1 MALLRITCPECGAG
15 LKSASG
21 FTVGRTITCPKCESD
36 FVVEDPDEE
45 PAPKAKGKPAAKKL
59 KAVTAAVADD
69 DDEDR
74 PKKKKKKKKRG
85 DDDEDEEGWSY
96 KNSWIRFA
104 VLGVLLVV
112 LVVLAVMLKK
122 KWDKDKENTEA
133 PPPAREGETRP
144 SEGTPR
150 LAVRGGIPR
159 EVQFNPQPQPGGF
172 GGFPGFGSPAVD
184 PAELQRRN
192 AERTAELTGRLAG
205 SWRADLGNGVT
216 QRVEYRA
223 DGTYTDTVTGGDR
236 ARQLMGTW
244 KVAGLVGTKGL
255 KLTRTGGGRPQVNVV
270 FEGDELVHDA
280 DEPGVT
286 AVFRKA

>member
-1 MALLRITCPECGAG
+1 
-15 LKSASG
+15 
-21 FTVGRTITCPKCESD
+21 
-36 FVVEDPDEE
+36 
-45 PAPKAKGKPAAKKL
+45 
-59 KAVTAAVADD
+59 
-69 DDEDR
+69 
-74 PKKKKKKKKRG
+74 
-85 DDDEDEEGWSY
+85 
-96 KNSWIRFA
+96 
-104 VLGVLLVV
+104 V

-150 LAVRGGIPR
+150 LAGPAPKGGPGVVRPGPGNVPG
-159 EVQFNPQPQPGGF
+159 FNPQPQPGGF